1 MNRNAVPWLARM
13 PFSAHSLNTR
23 SKRLTN
29 IHLICLLLVTNER
42 APFLECCSH
51 DGIGLSRTKC
61 LYVLV
66 VGSTTT
72 GIVFSARPVA
82 KETKHLL
89 SRFLCGI
96 LLVYYLWRRS
106 GGMVTRWPS
115 SLMLSEC
122 YLSWLI
128 IYNCDYPAPA
138 CISTNFMNAF
148 QWIISVR
155 MSPWFAE
162 SGPLRVIHAI
172 GRSETTTYAYIGTH
186 TFFVC
191 SAERPSGKRPIR
203 TMYSQFVLIE
213 GQAIFSRASY

>member
-1 MNRNAVPWLARM
+1 MNRDAVPWLARTS
-13 PFSAHSLNTR
+13 FSAHSLNTR

-29 IHLICLLLVTNER
+29 LHLICLLLVTNER

-106 GGMVTRWPS
+106 GGMVTPWPS
-115 SLMLSEC
+115 NLMLSEC

-128 IYNCDYPAPA
+128 IYDCDYPA

-162 SGPLRVIHAI
+162 SGPLRVIHDI
-172 GRSETTTYAYIGTH
+172 GRLETTTYAYIRIR
-186 TFFVC
+186 FFVS
-191 SAERPSGKRPIR
+191 SAGRPSGKRPIR

-213 GQAIFSRASY
+213 GQAIFSRAWY